1 MGHGHK
7 ITHYRYSLVI
17 AAGRVRMLD
26 PAAIDW
32 ASSGVGDGSAISH
45 ETVRKL
51 IKKGMTQWGMAYGVI
66 PPE

>member
-1 MGHGHK
+1 
-7 ITHYRYSLVI
+7 
-17 AAGRVRMLD
+17 MLD